1 MSTHPPNSLHISP
14 DILVSQMQNV
24 ALSPSSG
31 TDTASDHSPA
41 PVRPFV
47 SYTQAQILSL
57 YKSPLVA
64 PPRGMPI
71 LKDWFGYAIPFISFS
86 IFGISSPRD
95 WNEQNASKKDSD
107 ASAATSGARDKR
119 CVLLGVSSAAIPF
132 SPFLASGVIR
142 KMLVHSSSPPLYSF
156 VHSPPPQRSFLH
168 APPSDQRHL
177 SPRKW
182 GILSI
187 NPFAPAS
194 AKKIRTRTE
203 TVNVTSGIKKARNE
217 FVVCAR
223 SRCHFLHLIQLVALR

>member
-1 MSTHPPNSLHISP
+1 MSTHPSDSNSLHISP
-14 DILVSQMQNV
+14 DILVNQMQNI
-24 ALSPSSG
+24 ALSPSSATG
-31 TDTASDHSPA
+31 TASSDNSLSS
-41 PVRPFV
+41 VRPFV

-64 PPRGMPI
+64 PPRGMPV

-86 IFGISSPRD
+86 IFGISSLRD

-107 ASAATSGARDKR
+107 TSAATSGARDKR
-119 CVLLGVSSAAIPF
+119 CVLLRASSAATIF
-132 SPFLASGVIR
+132 SPLLASGVTR

-156 VHSPPPQRSFLH
+156 VHSPLPQRSFPH

-187 NPFAPAS
+187 NPFAPVS
-194 AKKIRTRTE
+194 VKKIRTRTE
-203 TVNVTSGIKKARNE
+203 IVNVTSGIKKARSE
-217 FVVCAR
+217 FVV
-223 SRCHFLHLIQLVALR
+223 